1 MHTAATLLPA
11 RGSKPPSRARGS
23 RSRVARAVG
32 STPAPRRDEVAFAA
46 RPTFP
51 MSRVVNHEAVK
62 AALVLAAVDPSVGGV
77 AIHGRR
83 GTCKTVL
90 VRATHALLPAHDV
103 VPSSVTNANP
113 DTPWEWETGLL
124 DRVAE
129 DAHARLVAAGVDV
142 PRRPSPGALV
152 AAAAALDPK
161 WNRRTLH
168 PNFVTVPIAATEDAV
183 AGSVDV
189 EASVRR
195 GVPVFAPGLLAR
207 AHRGVLYLDELNL
220 MDDAVANLIF
230 AVVAAGAN
238 KVEREG
244 VSASHACAPLV
255 FATFNPDEGD
265 VREPLLDR
273 FAMVVSADAPLD
285 REQRVEGVAIAARW
299 QDDWRAVAKECED
312 EEDDAAL
319 EVVAARAV
327 LPTVR
332 ISNDA
337 IAHLVECA
345 MALGCVG
352 HRAELFAAKIAR
364 AAAAAR
370 GGTDV
375 SAEDLRV
382 AEALAIAPRATID
395 TVSIAS
401 SSTTTRTPQSPS
413 SPPPPQRD
421 DASSSE
427 EEGASSSEPD
437 ENGKEPED
445 DASDEPESEPPS
457 DALVFAPDDA
467 SGALDPSL
475 ALAFER
481 AARRKVGRAGRAR
494 KDVVFSLDR
503 GRYVK
508 AIFPAGG
515 VVRKIAV
522 DATLRAAAPKQIARR
537 RRAGAPP
544 ESRRVHITKDDLRN
558 KRMSRRAGSLTVF
571 LVDAS
576 GSMALHR
583 MAAAKSAALRL
594 VAESHTKR
602 DSVALVS
609 IAGDAATVLLPPT
622 RSILAANRRLAELPC
637 GGGTPLAHGLVV
649 AGRVAVNAA
658 KTKGGASDAR
668 VVLITDGGANVGLDR
683 SLQTSSERCPPEAYV
698 PSKAALR
705 EEAVDAARRVG
716 RSGVRLLVVDTE
728 SPFAGGER
736 TDAAR
741 SNLAKDVARAAGG
754 KYHRMPMVA
763 DPRASGEALSSLASG

>member
-1 MHTAATLLPA
+1 
-11 RGSKPPSRARGS
+11 
-23 RSRVARAVG
+23 
-32 STPAPRRDEVAFAA
+32 
-46 RPTFP
+46 

-129 DAHARLVAAGVDV
+129 DARARLVAAGVDV

-168 PNFVTVPIAATEDAV
+168 PNFVTVPLAATEDAV

-195 GVPVFAPGLLAR
+195 GAPVFAPGLLAR

-230 AVVAAGAN
+230 AVVAAGEN

-337 IAHLVECA
+337 IATLVERA

-364 AAAAAR
+364 AAAARREAR
-370 GGTDV
+370 PT
-375 SAEDLRV
+375 
-382 AEALAIAPRATID
+382 
-395 TVSIAS
+395 
-401 SSTTTRTPQSPS
+401 
-413 SPPPPQRD
+413 SPPKTY
-421 DASSSE
+421 ASPKRWRSRQERRST
-427 EEGASSSEPD
+427 PF
-437 ENGKEPED
+437 
-445 DASDEPESEPPS
+445 PS
-457 DALVFAPDDA
+457 
-467 SGALDPSL
+467 
-475 ALAFER
+475 
-481 AARRKVGRAGRAR
+481 
-494 KDVVFSLDR
+494 
-503 GRYVK
+503 
-508 AIFPAGG
+508 
-515 VVRKIAV
+515 
-522 DATLRAAAPKQIARR
+522 RR
-537 RRAGAPP
+537 RR
-544 ESRRVHITKDDLRN
+544 RRRE
-558 KRMSRRAGSLTVF
+558 
-571 LVDAS
+571 
-576 GSMALHR
+576 
-583 MAAAKSAALRL
+583 RL
-594 VAESHTKR
+594 
-602 DSVALVS
+602 
-609 IAGDAATVLLPPT
+609 
-622 RSILAANRRLAELPC
+622 NRRLLRHRHHEMTCHLPKRKTC
-637 GGGTPLAHGLVV
+637 RLPNPTRTGKNPKTTPRTNPNPNL
-649 AGRVAVNAA
+649 
-658 KTKGGASDAR
+658 
-668 VVLITDGGANVGLDR
+668 
-683 SLQTSSERCPPEAYV
+683 
-698 PSKAALR
+698 LR
-705 EEAVDAARRVG
+705 TR
-716 RSGVRLLVVDTE
+716 
-728 SPFAGGER
+728 
-736 TDAAR
+736 
-741 SNLAKDVARAAGG
+741 
-754 KYHRMPMVA
+754 
-763 DPRASGEALSSLASG
+763 